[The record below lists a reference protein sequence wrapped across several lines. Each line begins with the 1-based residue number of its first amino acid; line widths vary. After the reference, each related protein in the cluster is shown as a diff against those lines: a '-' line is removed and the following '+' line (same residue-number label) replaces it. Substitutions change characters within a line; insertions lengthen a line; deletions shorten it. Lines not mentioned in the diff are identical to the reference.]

1 MTFDPYAPQPSMPP
15 SAPQPGA
22 QPPPGMPPYQPQQQF
37 GVEVN
42 GKAVA
47 ALVCGV
53 LFCTSPLGIIP
64 LVLGK
69 SAQRQI
75 EMGMGIGRALAKA
88 GVILGWI
95 GVAFTIFWIAYFAII
110 ITTIVSTFNSYQAY

>member
-15 SAPQPGA
+15 PGSQPGL
-22 QPPPGMPPYQPQQQF
+22 QPPPGMPPYQQQY
-37 GVEVN
+37 GVEIN

-95 GVAFTIFWIAYFAII
+95 GVAFTILWIAYFAVV
-110 ITTIVSTFNSYQAY
+110 ITTVMSALNSYQSY